1 MRNITRLN
9 PRLGNC
15 FTAGHSRLLS
25 YLCSNYSIQVV
36 KNDTVVFI
44 LLTPHQSIVP
54 FSPRAGALKRE
65 RLTASPH
72 RCRLDH
78 DPCAGS
84 WPCRT
89 PLACSIPQK
98 TSSPKDNINAAHFL
112 QPPAS
117 SLLFLRPLFVIVV
130 VRNFARLQQECYN
143 RNDLIRQHLSISF

>member
-1 MRNITRLN
+1 MREPRVPTCRGGMRNITRLN

-25 YLCSNYSIQVV
+25 YLRSNYSIQVV

-89 PLACSIPQK
+89 PLAGSFPQS
-98 TSSPKDNINAAHFL
+98 T
-112 QPPAS
+112 S
-117 SLLFLRPLFVIVV
+117 SLLILRPLFVIVV

-143 RNDLIRQHLSISF
+143 RNDLIRLHLSISF